1 MKEWLG
7 GRVRQPSTRQRSIRF
22 LDGYLLVQQQ
32 SLLLLLLLLL
42 FFFFQSFT
50 LFSLSVFPLLERCCR
65 HMDDRYSNSVA
76 SSLSVSLS
84 LLFSSFFLT
93 WCRARKRSICI
104 YKYVKCAQSWLQ
116 QNCIA
121 LQLMLGGR
129 AVSPNPHS
137 SLVTVGY
144 SPPLDT
150 APAVLNANERFHPH
164 HTAAAASRSVVVSL
178 HASSY

>member
-1 MKEWLG
+1 M
-7 GRVRQPSTRQRSIRF
+7 RSKLIAAE
-22 LDGYLLVQQQ
+22 LH
-32 SLLLLLLLLL
+32 
-42 FFFFQSFT
+42 
-50 LFSLSVFPLLERCCR
+50 C
-65 HMDDRYSNSVA
+65 VA
-76 SSLSVSLS
+76 
-84 LLFSSFFLT
+84 T
-93 WCRARKRSICI
+93 DA
-104 YKYVKCAQSWLQ
+104 
-116 QNCIA
+116 
-121 LQLMLGGR
+121 GGR